1 MSAAASPSRADD
13 DAGRRDASRSPPPE
27 NVDTMSLSP
36 SDASWTLGRGGAT
49 KRKIARVSGARLD
62 LDDERDG
69 AVLRISGDAAARQ
82 RAKDYVGFILAQRNG
97 APSLDA
103 SRPRDDLSVMRVPR
117 DCVGY
122 VMGRGG
128 LALRDTEDEFETL
141 MFFFTDAN
149 ANASAEAHADSLLAV
164 FGTRRG
170 RRGAELKVMSAVEHK
185 RPGWF
190 LDGDRLRR
198 PLRQPGDDEG
208 DDFDYDT
215 FPFKDDEYSYALGA
229 RGSTRKKIVDASG
242 AVVEYVGRVAF
253 LVGNRRQRALAK
265 DYLEWLLEQKNGAQC
280 RVDVRG
286 RDDVDVVEAPRS
298 AVGYVAG
305 YRGRSLREIE
315 RETRTF
321 IFVNDTDTGGGG
333 ADAEIAEIL
342 VCGERA
348 ERRERA
354 VRIVRERVEYS
365 LRNPPP
371 DRDRG
376 RRRSRS
382 PDAPRRERER
392 EGGGGGARG
401 GAGGYYYR
409 GSSRDKHRSGSRSPV
424 PPEGRRERDRGR
436 YHPDDR
442 DGGRDWRSEVCHDFL
457 RGRCRR
463 DRCRFAHEDDG
474 GR

>member
-27 NVDTMSLSP
+27 NVDTMALSP

-382 PDAPRRERER
+382 PDAPRRERE
-392 EGGGGGARG
+392 GGGGGVRG

-409 GSSRDKHRSGSRSPV
+409 GSSRDEYYRSGSRSPV

-436 YHPDDR
+436 YHPYDR
-442 DGGRDWRSEVCHDFL
+442 DGGRDRRSEVCQDFL